1 MFYIKGYI
9 IFPQYGKIYIGDR
22 YIMEINGGITMKRTR
37 AIFGLIF
44 SLFCIFACLG
54 VSTFAT
60 DYEAPPQAEDG
71 YYELDS
77 YEGLVWCQ
85 QYIDYGN

>member
-1 MFYIKGYI
+1 
-9 IFPQYGKIYIGDR
+9 
-22 YIMEINGGITMKRTR
+22 MKRIK

-54 VSTFAT
+54 VSAFAT
-60 DYEAPPQAEDG
+60 DYEAPPQASDG

-77 YEGLVWCQ
+77 YEDLVWFQ
-85 QYIDYGN
+85 QYIDEGNLDINARLTADIPLYVCVR